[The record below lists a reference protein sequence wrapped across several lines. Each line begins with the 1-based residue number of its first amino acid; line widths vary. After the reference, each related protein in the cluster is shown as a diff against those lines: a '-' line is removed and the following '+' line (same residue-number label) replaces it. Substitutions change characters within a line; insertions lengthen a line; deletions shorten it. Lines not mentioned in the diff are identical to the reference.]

1 MYICLYI
8 NTHTQIHIKYPYIV
22 IHIAA
27 RVCVDIMVILE
38 NKILQDSYSSLCDS
52 FQRKKQNL
60 IQINYILFI
69 KISVW

>member
-1 MYICLYI
+1 MSIDKHTYP
-8 NTHTQIHIKYPYIV
+8 NTYKIKYPYIV

-27 RVCVDIMVILE
+27 RVCVGIMVILE
-38 NKILQDSYSSLCDS
+38 NKILQDSYLSLCDS

-69 KISVW
+69 KISIW